1 MVFHDRRKQFY
12 GPPSSSLFRILFIGI
27 VAVFVVNLWI
37 LFVYFPPSSSSSSP
51 QELQQQQ
58 QRRRQRKTT
67 TKTIFNNRNKNKKL
81 DCLFYGCPIYPPEIT
96 NPQINSTILDA
107 FFLGKNDNTLKFA
120 TDSYALLSSQGKS
133 HTVNQDR
140 AVFISPFLPEL
151 LLSLSSSSSSSSSA
165 TKVTTS
171 TSFLSAIFDGHGKLG
186 HTVAQ
191 EVVERFPVVLAEKLT
206 IALLSPPADRDA
218 DNNTGIKG
226 ASHSIYK
233 SNSKEHENVISI
245 EDYDRNDFAIRKALN
260 ETFLEINSNGTA
272 STFSLGG
279 CTASISLRWGSKLYM
294 ANAGDSQIIV
304 VSSFMPS
311 SSSSQLSSS
320 INQQQQR
327 TPEGMITKVEYST
340 RRDKANL
347 PDERARIEGLGGK
360 IHVNANGFDPRVI
373 IYSEAAK
380 DTIGLAM
387 SRSLGDWEW
396 KSVGVFAEPIV
407 DIIDL
412 TKLQSENN
420 KENESLSDKKI
431 FFLIAASDGFFDIRQ
446 KEFYANQIAGSFLVG
461 NDDMKYIN
469 DKQRKEGV
477 SLGGLGIKG
486 QFRPLF
492 RLYDIIQRITPKVQ
506 KGYRDDVTAIIVKI

>member
-12 GPPSSSLFRILFIGI
+12 GPPSSSLFRILFIAI

-51 QELQQQQ
+51 KELQQQQQ
-58 QRRRQRKTT
+58 QRRRKTT
-67 TKTIFNNRNKNKKL
+67 TKTISSNKNRKI

-96 NPQINSTILDA
+96 FPQIHSTILNE
-107 FFLGKNDNTLKFA
+107 FLLGKNDNTLKFA

-151 LLSLSSSSSSSSSA
+151 SLSLSSSSSSST

-206 IALLSPPADRDA
+206 IALRSPPADGDV
-218 DNNTGIKG
+218 DSNTGIKDG
-226 ASHSIYK
+226 NHSIYK
-233 SNSKEHENVISI
+233 SNSKERENVISI
-245 EDYDRNDFAIRKALN
+245 EDYDRTDFAIRKALN
-260 ETFLEINSNGTA
+260 ETFLEVNDKGTA
-272 STFSLGG
+272 STFSMGG
-279 CTASISLRWGSKLYM
+279 CTASVSLRWGSKLYM
-294 ANAGDSQIIV
+294 ANAGDSQIII

-311 SSSSQLSSS
+311 SSSQLPSS

-347 PDERARIEGLGGK
+347 SDERARIEGLGGK

-373 IYSEAAK
+373 IHSEAAK

-396 KSVGVFAEPIV
+396 KSVGVIAEPIV
-407 DIIDL
+407 DVVDL
-412 TKLQSENN
+412 SKLQSEKN
-420 KENESLSDKKI
+420 KENESLSDQHF

-506 KGYRDDVTAIIVKI
+506 KGYRDDITAIIVKI

>member
-1 MVFHDRRKQFY
+1 MVLFHDRRKQSY
-12 GPPSSSLFRILFIGI
+12 GPSSSSLFRILFIGI

-37 LFVYFPPSSSSSSP
+37 LFVYFPPSSSSP
-51 QELQQQQ
+51 QEQSN
-58 QRRRQRKTT
+58 
-67 TKTIFNNRNKNKKL
+67 IKNSKI
-81 DCLFYGCPIYPPEIT
+81 DCPFYGCPIYPPEIT
-96 NPQINSTILDA
+96 NPQINSTILNA
-107 FFLGKNDNTLKFA
+107 FLLEKNDNTLKFA

-133 HTVNQDR
+133 HIVNQDR

-151 LLSLSSSSSSSSSA
+151 LLLLSPSSSST

-171 TSFLSAIFDGHGKLG
+171 TSFLAAIFDGHGKLG

-191 EVVERFPVVLAEKLT
+191 EIVERFPVILAEKLT
-206 IALLSPPADRDA
+206 IALRSPLAGGDV
-218 DNNTGIKG
+218 DNNKGIKG
-226 ASHSIYK
+226 GDQSIYK
-233 SNSKEHENVISI
+233 TNSKEHENVISI
-245 EDYDRNDFAIRKALN
+245 EDYDRTDFAIRKALN
-260 ETFLEINSNGTA
+260 ESFLEVNDNGTA

-279 CTASISLRWGSKLYM
+279 CTASVSLRWGSKLYM
-294 ANAGDSQIIV
+294 ANAGDSQIII
-304 VSSFMPS
+304 VSSFMP

-320 INQQQQR
+320 INKQQQR

-360 IHVNANGFDPRVI
+360 IHVNDNGFDPRVI
-373 IYSEAAK
+373 IHSEAAK

-396 KSVGVFAEPIV
+396 KSVGVIAEPIV
-407 DIIDL
+407 DVIDL
-412 TKLQSENN
+412 SKLQSEKNE
-420 KENESLSDKKI
+420 ENESLLSDQKI
-431 FFLIAASDGFFDIRQ
+431 YFLIAASDGFFDIRQ

-461 NDDMKYIN
+461 NDDMKYIHDN
-469 DKQRKEGV
+469 QRKQGV

-492 RLYDIIQRITPKVQ
+492 RLYDIFQRITPKVQ
-506 KGYRDDVTAIIVKI
+506 KGYRDDITAIIVKI